1 MKRQKQAGQW
11 IAPVILILLMWSFPG
26 TASLQPADS
35 LLAHYPVRMG
45 NAWDY
50 YGDVPFLGVPTY
62 PAWHLYSAV
71 GDSLHANGHR
81 YTVIELIQYEMAGQS
96 RPGAL
101 GTIRRRTILQRVDST
116 RLTIYRIDPWVRPMN
131 EVLYDS
137 LLAQAGDTLWSSPGA
152 LLLIDVRQREL
163 FGTTRWVRKLATTQ
177 SLVFSSFETAEGLGM
192 WSYSGGEP
200 VGPAFVLQGAVIDG
214 DTLGLPLRYRR
225 PQLLA
230 LPGRLLFSK
239 EQTEQTVVFQ
249 NTGQGLAI
257 IDSLAMQYE
266 ERFYSQP
273 YYHGLG
279 YAHTF
284 FTRGPYLVFPQDS
297 IHLKLFIREPML
309 ASGFSDTVQV
319 FSRDVRGRRL
329 PVIRIPVRVDP
340 VSGMKRHPAA
350 ERVTPADY
358 ALRVFPNPARLPSR
372 VFVTFRLARPEAV
385 RLSVLDILGRT
396 VMEKSWPWLPAGS
409 HRFVIPIGEWGTG
422 AYFIRMRG
430 ARREAV
436 VKWRVVR

>member
-1 MKRQKQAGQW
+1 MKWRKRAGQW
-11 IAPVILILLMWSFPG
+11 VVPVAAMLLALVLPRIGSPQ
-26 TASLQPADS
+26 SADS
-35 LLAHYPVRMG
+35 LLAHYPVRLG
-45 NAWDY
+45 NALDY
-50 YGDVPFLGVPTY
+50 YGNVPFLREFTY
-62 PAWHLYSAV
+62 PAWHLYTAI

-81 YTVIELIQYEMAGQS
+81 YTVIGLTQYEMAGQS

-101 GTIRRRTILQRVDST
+101 GTIRRRILLQRVDST
-116 RLTIYRIDPWVRPMN
+116 RLTIYRIDPWTEPMN

-137 LLAQAGDTLWSSPGA
+137 LLAQAGDTLWSTPGA
-152 LLLIDVRQREL
+152 LMLIDVRQREL

-177 SLVFSSFETAEGLGM
+177 SLVFSSFETAEGLGL

-214 DTLGLPLRYRR
+214 DTLGFPLRYRR

-257 IDSLAMQYE
+257 IDSLAMRYE

-273 YYHGLG
+273 YYHCLG

-297 IHLKLFIREPML
+297 VHLNVFIREPAL
-309 ASGFSDTVQV
+309 ASGFSDTLQV
-319 FSRDVRGRRL
+319 FSRDVQGRRL

-340 VSGMKRHPAA
+340 VSGVKRPPAV
-350 ERVTPADY
+350 ERGTPADY
-358 ALRVFPNPARLPSR
+358 ALRVYPNPARVSSR
-372 VFVTFRLARPEAV
+372 VFVTFRLARTEPV
-385 RLSVLDILGRT
+385 QLTVLDILGRT
-396 VMEKSWPWLPAGS
+396 VMENASPQLPAGS

-422 AYFIRMRG
+422 AYFIRLRG
-430 ARREAV
+430 ARGETV
-436 VKWRVVR
+436 VKWRVLR